1 MDDLY
6 LTLGRT
12 IAGLCPP
19 GFAKAELA
27 ARMIDGEP
35 PVISLTSWDAA
46 GEDDFPSIGE
56 EERDALAAA
65 LSAVR
70 DAQAAEDGKAWRTCT
85 VTLSAGGGFDMDV
98 GD

>member
-1 MDDLY
+1 MNDLY

-12 IAGLCPP
+12 ISGLSPP
-19 GFAKAELA
+19 GFAKAALS
-27 ARMIDGEP
+27 ARMVEGEP
-35 PVISLTSWDAA
+35 PVMSLACTGVDGS
-46 GEDDFPSIGE
+46 EDFPPIDE
-56 EERDALAAA
+56 AARDTLATALT
-65 LSAVR
+65 AVR